1 MRRGLRLLL
10 LIGAFLSAAIAPAP
24 IWAGEPA
31 TSSASQIMVML
42 PLPAPHFR
50 VGSTY
55 ASGYGEDAGRGVRR
69 RTAARIAQ
77 EHGLT
82 LANSWPMSTLGVE
95 CFVMDVPVGQSPDDV
110 AKRVGTDRAVKWSE
124 AVATYAVEGQ
134 QEGDK
139 DALYPMQPAASDWP
153 LAALHRS
160 LTGRNV
166 TVAIIDSGVDVRHP
180 DLLGQIIVSRN
191 FTTSAYVGEKH
202 GTAVAGVIAARAN
215 NQVGIAGIAPDA
227 RIMALRACAQGSAGT
242 LCDSF
247 SLAKAI
253 QFALERR
260 APIINMSLSGPP
272 SRLLAELLREGLQ
285 HGSTVVAAVDL
296 DRNEGG
302 FPASLSGVIAVR
314 GENMGRSSILAYSA
328 PAQDIPTPQ
337 PGKKWALVS
346 GTSYAAAH
354 VSGLLALL
362 RQARGPEG
370 QLRLAP
376 ATGGPIDICAT
387 FGSRVC
393 AVSESRR

>member
-1 MRRGLRLLL
+1 VKCGARFLL
-10 LIGAFLSAAIAPAP
+10 LIGAFLSAAIVPAP
-24 IWAGEPA
+24 LWAGEPA
-31 TSSASQIMVML
+31 ANSASQIMVML

-55 ASGYGEDAGRGVRR
+55 SSGYGEDPGRGMRQ
-69 RTAARIAQ
+69 RTAARIARAQ
-77 EHGLT
+77 GLV
-82 LANSWPMSTLGVE
+82 LVNSWPMPTLGVE
-95 CFVMDVPVGQSPDDV
+95 CFVMDVPVGQVPDDV
-110 AKRVGTDRAVKWSE
+110 ARRVSLDRAVKWSE
-124 AVATYAVEGQ
+124 PVATYAVEGQ
-134 QEGDK
+134 DAEK
-139 DALYPMQPAASDWP
+139 DALYPMQPAAKEWP
-153 LAALHRS
+153 IAALHRS

-166 TVAIIDSGVDVRHP
+166 TVAVIDSGVDVRHP
-180 DLLGQIIVSRN
+180 DLLGQVIVSRN

-202 GTAVAGVIAARAN
+202 GTGVAGIIAALAN

-227 RIMALRACAQGSAGT
+227 RIMALRACTQASAGT

-247 SLAKAI
+247 SLAKAV
-253 QFALERR
+253 QFAVERR
-260 APIINMSLSGPP
+260 TPIINLSLSGPP
-272 SRLLAELLREGLQ
+272 SRLLAELLREGLD
-285 HGSTVVAAVDL
+285 HGAAVVAAVDVDL
-296 DRNEGG
+296 DGGG

-362 RQARGPEG
+362 RQARGSEG

-376 ATGGPIDICAT
+376 ATGGPIDFCAT
-387 FGSRVC
+387 FGNRVC
-393 AVSESRR
+393 AASASRR

>member
-1 MRRGLRLLL
+1 MRCGLRLLL
-10 LIGAFLSAAIAPAP
+10 LMGALFAVAVAPTPLLAAEPVAHS
-24 IWAGEPA
+24 AGE
-31 TSSASQIMVML
+31 IMVML
-42 PLPAPHFR
+42 PLPPPHFR

-55 ASGYGEDAGRGVRR
+55 SSGYGDDAGRGVRR
-69 RTAARIAQ
+69 RTAVRIAQ

-82 LANSWPMSTLGVE
+82 LVNSWPMPTLGVE
-95 CFVMDVPVGQSPDDV
+95 CFVMAVPVGQSPDDV
-110 AKRVGTDRAVKWSE
+110 ARRVSTDRAVKWSE
-124 AVATYAVEGQ
+124 AVGTYAVQGQ
-134 QEGDK
+134 KEGDR
-139 DALYPMQPAASDWP
+139 DALYPMQPAASQWP

-166 TVAIIDSGVDVRHP
+166 TVAVIDSGVDVRHP
-180 DLLGQIIVSRN
+180 DLVGQVVVSRN
-191 FTTSAYVGEKH
+191 FATSAYVGEKH

-227 RIMALRACAQGSAGT
+227 RIMALRACTQAPAGT

-253 QFALERR
+253 QFAVERK

-272 SRLLAELLREGLQ
+272 SRLLAELLREGLD

-296 DRNEGG
+296 DQDGGG

-314 GENMGRSSILAYSA
+314 GENMGRSSILAYNA
-328 PAQDIPTPQ
+328 PAQDIPTPL

-387 FGSRVC
+387 FGNRVC
-393 AVSESRR
+393 AASASRR